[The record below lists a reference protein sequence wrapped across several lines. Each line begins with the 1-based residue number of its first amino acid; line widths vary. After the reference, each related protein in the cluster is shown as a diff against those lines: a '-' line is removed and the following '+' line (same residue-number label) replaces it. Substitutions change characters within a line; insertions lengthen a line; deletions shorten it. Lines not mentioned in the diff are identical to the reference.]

1 MNRVFLFPTIFIL
14 LSLTGFV
21 QDPTN
26 AGQAHAEFFSFDFK
40 TKPIKGDG
48 KEASHGRP
56 HN

>member
-14 LSLTGFV
+14 LSLNGFG

-26 AGQAHAEFFSFDFK
+26 AGQAYAEFLRFDFK

-48 KEASHGRP
+48 KEAMYGRP